1 MRQVGVMGEG
11 LYPVLQRAP
20 SSPHSGAGSGQRAA
34 GWCWEDGGVSERD
47 ELLERLREAVF
58 LPQPRDGSLC
68 RYSTVLT
75 FSSLSPG
82 CQLSILIAAIE
93 LSLKPPSFFPRT
105 SYLCYIQFAG
115 TGKPNI

>member
-1 MRQVGVMGEG
+1 MGEG

-68 RYSTVLT
+68 RYSTVSFILCCHGRT
-75 FSSLSPG
+75 AFHLSEFSSISKLVLS
-82 CQLSILIAAIE
+82 Q
-93 LSLKPPSFFPRT
+93 PP
-105 SYLCYIQFAG
+105 I
-115 TGKPNI
+115 